1 MSKGGSTTSQVQ
13 IPQYL
18 EDAAR
23 RNLSRASQISNIG
36 YTPYFGAD
44 VAAMTPM
51 QQASM
56 QGTNQ
61 MASAFGLPSVSDP
74 MAGMPQAQDFGGMQ
88 AYSSAP
94 MYEQSLQSLA
104 QNRPEQYQAIES
116 MFNPT
121 GGTSYGGG
129 YGGGSGYGT
138 TTSGGGVSASDVAG
152 TALGAYGAYKA
163 FPAVASKVGGLL
175 GLGSGAAG
183 TAAGD
188 AAVKAGGDIL
198 TSLGVPAASTT
209 AGAAAGQAATL
220 ANPNVAFSNLPSF
233 ANSALAQGDA
243 AITAGSQVLN
253 AGNANL
259 TNLINTP
266 SVSLSGTA
274 PSTTIASNFGA
285 DPNLLGAGFENLGSS
300 LGTGTVA
307 PTTTKALGA
316 FGTGGTSGI
325 GALPTFSQL
334 SALAPYAAAP
344 FLLDPIGKHVISP
357 IADALGFGSKEREA
371 RQAVIDQ
378 INESGVGAMI
388 DAQNASFGGTT
399 RERIAAKTPPRNP
412 YQVATDYLPDT
423 DEGRLEAEQMA
434 NYYQTPRGK
443 AEMNNFYAANPEFFT
458 PTGER
463 VFAEGRLGDIDR
475 EMAAYYGSS
484 INPQS
489 GVGVNP
495 MNKYLQMSK
504 AGNLFDYLEGNI

>member
-36 YTPYFGAD
+36 YTPYYGAD

-51 QQASM
+51 QQAAM

-74 MAGMPQAQDFGGMQ
+74 MSGMPQAQDFGGMQ

-129 YGGGSGYGT
+129 YGSGGGYGT

-163 FPAVASKVGGLL
+163 IPAVASKVGGLL

-183 TAAGD
+183 TAAG
-188 AAVKAGGDIL
+188 
-198 TSLGVPAASTT
+198 
-209 AGAAAGQAATL
+209 GALAAGSNALAAGS
-220 ANPNVAFSNLPSF
+220 SNL
-233 ANSALAQGDA
+233 
-243 AITAGSQVLN
+243 AGLSGLGG
-253 AGNANL
+253 AS
-259 TNLINTP
+259 I
-266 SVSLSGTA
+266 SGTA
-274 PSTTIASNFGA
+274 PATTIASNFGA
-285 DPNLLGAGFENLGSS
+285 NPNLLGAGFENLGSS
-300 LGTGTVA
+300 LGTGTGSTVA
-307 PTTTKALGA
+307 STAANTAANATGA
-316 FGTGGTSGI
+316 FGTGGASGI
-325 GALPTFSQL
+325 GALPTMSQIG
-334 SALAPYAAAP
+334 AVAPYLAAP
-344 FLLDPIGKHVISP
+344 FLLYPIGKHVISP

-371 RQAVIDQ
+371 RQAATDQ

-399 RERIAAKTPPRNP
+399 RERIAEKTPPRNP
-412 YQVATDYLPDT
+412 YQMATDYLDDT
-423 DEGRLEAEQMA
+423 DEGRMEAEQLS
-434 NYYQTPRGK
+434 
-443 AEMNNFYAANPEFFT
+443 NFYSNTPEGQRQMQSFWAANPEFFT
-458 PTGER
+458 PTGDR

-475 EMAAYYGSS
+475 EMAAYYGTT
-484 INPQS
+484 INPQT
-489 GVGVNP
+489 GIGVNP

>member
-36 YTPYFGAD
+36 YTPYYGAD

-51 QQASM
+51 QQAAM

-74 MAGMPQAQDFGGMQ
+74 MAGMPQSQDFGGMQ

-121 GGTSYGGG
+121 GNTSYGGG
-129 YGGGSGYGT
+129 YGSGSGYGT

-163 FPAVASKVGGLL
+163 LPAVASKVGGLL
-175 GLGSGAAG
+175 GIGSGAAASSAATAVAG
-183 TAAGD
+183 GAGQLTAAG
-188 AAVKAGGDIL
+188 ALTPGAV
-198 TSLGVPAASTT
+198 TT
-209 AGAAAGQAATL
+209 APLSATGA
-220 ANPNVAFSNLPSF
+220 N
-233 ANSALAQGDA
+233 
-243 AITAGSQVLN
+243 AI
-253 AGNANL
+253 
-259 TNLINTP
+259 
-266 SVSLSGTA
+266 
-274 PSTTIASNFGA
+274 
-285 DPNLLGAGFENLGSS
+285 
-300 LGTGTVA
+300 A

-325 GALPTFSQL
+325 GALPTLSQL
-334 SALAPYAAAP
+334 GTVAPYLVAAP
-344 FLLDPIGKHVISP
+344 LAFGAASKYLLNPLMRDVF
-357 IADALGFGSKEREA
+357 GFGSKEEAA
-371 RQAVIDQ
+371 RQAATDQ

-388 DAQNASFGGTT
+388 DAQNAAFGGTT

-412 YQVATDYLPDT
+412 YQMATDYLDDT

-443 AEMNNFYAANPEFFT
+443 AEMNNFYASNPEFYNPDGT
-458 PTGER
+458 R

-475 EMAAYYGSS
+475 EMAAYYGTT
-484 INPQS
+484 INPQT
-489 GVGVNP
+489 GIGVNP

>member
-1 MSKGGSTTSQVQ
+1 MSGGKGGSQTATVEVPPELSN
-13 IPQYL
+13 
-18 EDAAR
+18 AAR
-23 RNLSRASQISNIG
+23 RNLARADKIAGIG

-51 QQASM
+51 QQAAM

-61 MASAFGLPSVSDP
+61 MASAFGLPSVNNP

-104 QNRPEQYQAIES
+104 QNRPEQYKAIEG

-121 GGTSYGGG
+121 GGTSYGSGYGGG

-138 TTSGGGVSASDVAG
+138 ATGGGVSASDVAG
-152 TALGAYGAYKA
+152 TALAGYGAYKA
-163 FPAVASKVGGLL
+163 LPAAASKVGGLL
-175 GLGSGAAG
+175 GIGSGAAG

-188 AAVKAGGDIL
+188 AA
-198 TSLGVPAASTT
+198 
-209 AGAAAGQAATL
+209 L
-220 ANPNVAFSNLPSF
+220 A
-233 ANSALAQGDA
+233 
-243 AITAGSQVLN
+243 AGSQALN
-253 AGNANL
+253 SSLAGVNA
-259 TNLINTP
+259 IGGSGG
-266 SVSLSGTA
+266 SVAASGFN
-274 PSTTIASNFGA
+274 PASWDALQQSANQIGT
-285 DPNLLGAGFENLGSS
+285 S

-443 AEMNNFYAANPEFFT
+443 SEMNNFYAANPEFFT

-495 MNKYLQMSK
+495 MNKYLQM
-504 AGNLFDYLEGNI
+504 AETGNLFDYLEGNI

>member
-1 MSKGGSTTSQVQ
+1 MSKGGSQTTAVEV
-13 IPQYL
+13 PQAL
-18 EDAAR
+18 SDAAR
-23 RNLSRASQISNIG
+23 RNLARADKIAGIG
-36 YTPYFGAD
+36 YMPYFGAD

-51 QQASM
+51 QQAAM

-74 MAGMPQAQDFGGMQ
+74 MAGMPQSQDFGGMQ

-129 YGGGSGYGT
+129 YGSGGSGYGT

-163 FPAVASKVGGLL
+163 LPAVASKVGGLL
-175 GLGSGAAG
+175 GLGSGAAS

-188 AAVKAGGDIL
+188 AA
-198 TSLGVPAASTT
+198 
-209 AGAAAGQAATL
+209 L
-220 ANPNVAFSNLPSF
+220 A
-233 ANSALAQGDA
+233 
-243 AITAGSQVLN
+243 AGSQAFN

-285 DPNLLGAGFENLGSS
+285 DPSVLGAGFENLGSS
-300 LGTGTVA
+300 LTSNTGTTVGGAGANAIA
-307 PTTTKALGA
+307 PTTKALGA

-357 IADALGFGSKEREA
+357 IAEALGFGSKEREA

-443 AEMNNFYAANPEFFT
+443 SEMNNFYASNPEFFT

-495 MNKYLQMSK
+495 MNKYLQM
-504 AGNLFDYLEGNI
+504 AETGNLFDYLEGNI